1 LYAAGANPL
10 YAGLGLPA
18 SGSIERTFDLD
29 VLNNTTL
36 APGPDGL
43 IDPSGASF
51 INLTSLLTS
60 RDNTRQGVADL
71 ITLARSLP
79 HLTLGAA
86 GAINASS
93 IHYLGHSLGGI
104 VGGIFM
110 GVVGSAVGTATL
122 AMPGGEVAQLL
133 RDSPTFGPR
142 ISAGLAA
149 QGLLQGT
156 TLNEQWWRDAQTA
169 LDAADPIN
177 FIALATTSH
186 PIHVIQ
192 VVGSATPPSPSA
204 CIAQPTPAGCPDQV
218 VPNSAT
224 QRLILA
230 GGLTQVHPPGAAGT
244 TALHVYVNFT
254 AGAHGSILDPTSS
267 PAATTEMQTEAIAF
281 ALTSGTQL
289 PVSVLAPVQ

>member
-1 LYAAGANPL
+1 MPPRSTISGTPSAASWA
-10 YAGLGLPA
+10 
-18 SGSIERTFDLD
+18 
-29 VLNNTTL
+29 
-36 APGPDGL
+36 
-43 IDPSGASF
+43 
-51 INLTSLLTS
+51 
-60 RDNTRQGVADL
+60 
-71 ITLARSLP
+71 
-79 HLTLGAA
+79 
-86 GAINASS
+86 ASS
-93 IHYLGHSLGGI
+93 WAEWAH
-104 VGGIFM
+104 
-110 GVVGSAVGTATL
+110 
-122 AMPGGEVAQLL
+122 LL
-133 RDSPTFGPR
+133 RAPPPYGPR

-149 QGLLQGT
+149 QGMLQGT

-177 FIALATTSH
+177 FIALATTGH

-254 AGAHGSILDPTSS
+254 AGAPGSIMIEPSC
-267 PAATTEMQTEAIAF
+267 PAA
-281 ALTSGTQL
+281 L
-289 PVSVLAPVQ
+289 PA